1 LRKAIKFRYKYME
14 AVALNAQSRSELK
27 RSRVKKL
34 RTNGVV
40 PGVLYGGS
48 DDPKAVSIC
57 AKEFKKL
64 MKHSASE
71 NILVELG
78 MDGGSHLAMVQE
90 VQHHPLSGDVLHVDF
105 REVRAD
111 QPIIVAVPIEP
122 RGEAYGVK
130 NEGGLLEH
138 VLFSIKVKAL
148 PKDLP
153 EVIHVNVTEMRSGQ
167 TMHLGEI
174 PLPEN
179 LEVIGEKGIPAFSIS
194 IGRAARAE
202 AAQEK
207 AQAAGGK

>member
-1 LRKAIKFRYKYME
+1 ME

-34 RTNGVV
+34 RDNGVL

-48 DDPKAVSIC
+48 EDPKAVSIC
-57 AKEFKKL
+57 ATEFTKL

-71 NILVELG
+71 NILVDLAV
-78 MDGGSHLAMVQE
+78 DGGNLLAMVQE
-90 VQHHPLSGDVLHVDF
+90 VQHHPLSGNALHVDF
-105 REVRAD
+105 REVLAD
-111 QPIIVAVPIEP
+111 QPIIATVPIEP

-153 EVIHVNVTEMRSGQ
+153 EVIDVDVTEMRSGQ

-194 IGRAARAE
+194 VGRAARAE

-207 AQAAGGK
+207 AAAAAAK

>member
-1 LRKAIKFRYKYME
+1 ME

-34 RTNGVV
+34 RDNGVL

-48 DDPKAVSIC
+48 EDPKAVSIC
-57 AKEFKKL
+57 ATEFTKL

-71 NILVELG
+71 NILVDLAV
-78 MDGGSHLAMVQE
+78 DGGNRLAMVQE
-90 VQHHPLSGDVLHVDF
+90 VQHHPLSGNALHVDF

-111 QPIIVAVPIEP
+111 QPIVATVPIEP

-153 EVIHVNVTEMRSGQ
+153 EIINVDVTEMRSGQ

-174 PLPEN
+174 LLPEN

-194 IGRAARAE
+194 VGRAARAE

-207 AQAAGGK
+207 AAAAAAK